1 MTLQQ
6 LKYAVTV
13 SECGTISAAAEKLFI
28 SQPSLTTAIRDLEQ
42 ELGITIFSRT
52 NRGVIVS
59 REGEEFLGY
68 ARQILSQTQ
77 LLQERFGARSEGEL
91 HFSVSSQHFNFTV
104 PAFARLVRA
113 YPGPRYSLC
122 FRETTTYEVLSDV
135 SQMRSEIGVLALND
149 GTRSYLQRLFQ
160 KLNLSFTE
168 LARVPAE
175 LYLSVDH
182 PLASRSSV
190 TLADMAPYPCIS
202 FEQGDHNGQFF
213 FEGLSAA
220 AAQSPKNICV
230 RERATEYQLIQSL
243 HGYSPDVGIAS
254 LYRNQFV
261 SVPLEP
267 RQYHTIGYLLRRDL
281 TPSRLTQDY
290 IQSLRCACTDI
301 G

>member
-91 HFSVSSQHFNFTV
+91 RFSVSSQHFNFTV
-104 PAFARLVRA
+104 LAFSRLVRA

-149 GTRSYLQRLFQ
+149 GTRPYLQRLFQ

-168 LARVPAE
+168 LARVPAQ

-254 LYRNQFV
+254 LYRDQFA

-290 IQSLRCACTDI
+290 IQSLRCACADI

>member
-91 HFSVSSQHFNFTV
+91 RFSVSSQHFNFTV
-104 PAFARLVRA
+104 LAFARLVRA

-149 GTRSYLQRLFQ
+149 GTRPYLQRLFQ

-243 HGYSPDVGIAS
+243 HGYSPDVDIAS
-254 LYRNQFV
+254 LYRDQFV